1 MTHAHQIIFDK
12 KNLSLVF
19 LFCHKHYSISVSYV
33 LKIITAR
40 YLKKLREK
48 AGVGILSMITDFYH
62 SSH

>member
-1 MTHAHQIIFDK
+1 MTHAHQIMFHK

-19 LFCHKHYSISVSYV
+19 LFFHRHYSISASYI

-48 AGVGILSMITDFYH
+48 AGVGILLIITDFYH

>member
-1 MTHAHQIIFDK
+1 MTQAHQIMFDK

-19 LFCHKHYSISVSYV
+19 LFCHRHYSISASYV

-48 AGVGILSMITDFYH
+48 AGVGILSMITDL
-62 SSH
+62 